1 MPKAKE
7 TESSAVENKPVS
19 AGLVRKAFMNKYVAS
34 FSIVAVSIY
43 MALSGEAAS
52 LWPIFGASN
61 QLMSALT
68 LLVISLWLLSKNVN
82 WLVAFIPMV
91 FMLIM
96 SLWGVSQ
103 VISQQWNSNG
113 VLVGLGFV
121 LVVMACML
129 VALGL
134 SVIVHTVKTR
144 FLSRTAEA

>member
-1 MPKAKE
+1 MPKAGKE
-7 TESSAVENKPVS
+7 NAKSNESKNASV
-19 AGLVRKAFMNKYVAS
+19 GLVRRAFMNKYVAS
-34 FSIVAVSIY
+34 FSIVCVSMY

-82 WLVAFIPMV
+82 WLVAFVPMV

-103 VISQQWNSNG
+103 VISQQWNSSG

-134 SVIVHTVKTR
+134 SVIVHTVKSR
-144 FLSRTAEA
+144 FAVRSAEA